1 MTVSMRVMSAGDGY
15 KYLLRAVAAADGDRS
30 LATSLTRYNNAEGMP
45 PGRWL
50 GAGVAGLGIGQI
62 TEGDQASE
70 AQLQPLVGLGRSPI
84 TWKPLG
90 RAYPEYQPA
99 AERVAERVA
108 DIDAALGLV
117 SRAGAVAAIEE
128 RGTRRAAGGGR
139 LRDTTSPSPSP
150 SPPRSSGRSRSRT
163 RARKR

>member
-1 MTVSMRVMSAGDGY
+1 MRVMSAGDGY

-117 SRAGAVAAIEE
+117 SRGGGRRDRGA
-128 RGTRRAAGGGR
+128 RHAAGGGR